1 LNLRL
6 CRDSHIVTYSS
17 LVTHRSNHP
26 RSHHQCHRISN
37 QTPTLP
43 IPPNSLPRILR
54 RVPHIATQ
62 SLSALPRRIEPGSL
76 ELTRLSWIRILDAL
90 TSRRERRRLVDLPDT
105 ARTAKTASRY
115 DLNLRACNIIFV
127 CGQSDVAITLPARQD
142 GGWGVVAVW
151 AGSGIEGTWEDGAE
165 DDVGVTAAG

>member
-6 CRDSHIVTYSS
+6 CRDSRIVTYSS

-26 RSHHQCHRISN
+26 KSHHQCHRISN

-115 DLNLRACNIIFV
+115 DLNLRAKRRGHHAASEAGWRMG
-127 CGQSDVAITLPARQD
+127 CGCSLGREWDRRDV
-142 GGWGVVAVW
+142 GGWCG
-151 AGSGIEGTWEDGAE
+151 GRCRSGRS
-165 DDVGVTAAG
+165 